1 MQIQTFRNGFE
12 AFECKFELL
21 ERGSRHSNQNSN
33 HSKGIQNIL
42 MPNVHYQSPDSP
54 TVFFSNMILMSWEC
68 GQNTGTYSFNESK
81 CSLVRFGPMSSSS
94 HVYSI
99 NSCEI
104 QSDSQHKDLGVIV
117 SSNLSW
123 SNHIHYI
130 TTKAYK
136 ILGLLRRAFRNCSPV
151 LSKKLLYISL
161 VRSQLT
167 YGSQV
172 WRPYLLKDI
181 DALEAVQ
188 RRSTKFILNDYTSD
202 YKFHLLSLQLL
213 PLMMLYELNDI
224 LFFVK
229 SFKEPNVAFNVH
241 TYFTLSSN
249 RTRSTSHHKLVHKL
263 ARSNVT
269 KDSSID
275 SLVCGMLSPLST
287 SIPLSHQLNSILSYS
302 FGIILSAT
310 LILTIHALCIFFVLV
325 PNVSVLKFTLLSN
338 CIVSVIL
345 FSPSS
350 CNQ

>member
-1 MQIQTFRNGFE
+1 MSINN
-12 AFECKFELL
+12 CHSSLL
-21 ERGSRHSNQNSN
+21 PVISGVPQGSILGPLLFLVFINDLPDCVLNSTLLLFADDAKCSLPISRQSDCLPLQ
-33 HSKGIQNIL
+33 HDLDVLGVWSKHWNL
-42 MPNVHYQSPDSP
+42 
-54 TVFFSNMILMSWEC
+54 F
-68 GQNTGTYSFNESK
+68 FNESK

-99 NSCEI
+99 NSYEI

-136 ILGLLRRAFRNCSPV
+136 ILGLLRRSFHNCSPV

-202 YKFHLLSLQLL
+202 YKFRLLSLQLL

-229 SFKEPNVAFNVH
+229 SFKEPNVAFNFH
-241 TYFTLSSN
+241 NYFTFSSN
-249 RTRSTSHHKLVHKL
+249 RMRSTSHHKLVHKL

-269 KDSSID
+269 KNSYFYRLPRLWNALPPIDLNSSF
-275 SLVCGMLSPLST
+275 T
-287 SIPLSHQLNSILSYS
+287 SIKLYLKLFFWNHFVSNFDPNNSCTLHFLCPCPKCVCTKGHS
-302 FGIILSAT
+302 F
-310 LILTIHALCIFFVLV
+310 
-325 PNVSVLKFTLLSN
+325 K
-338 CIVSVIL
+338 
-345 FSPSS
+345 
-350 CNQ
+350 